1 MATASSTDRVLTN
14 PPCFR
19 TGLMW
24 GIAVGALIGGHRFR
38 TTKLVRTSCD
48 FAILSFGSVSGLS
61 WFVFQLVCRTTY
73 NTRVRQTREF
83 MEVMNNPARKAEAE
97 QFLRS
102 RVETSDG
109 QQPPASSAQA

>member
-1 MATASSTDRVLTN
+1 MATSSSTDRVLTN

-24 GIAVGALIGGHRFR
+24 GIAVGTLIGGHRFR

-61 WFVFQLVCRTTY
+61 WLVCRTTY

-109 QQPPASSAQA
+109 QQPSASPAQA